1 MDGFYYVDTRTS
13 PFVILRQEKG
23 NGTHVTGTW
32 RTDRPYWQNAGLM
45 RLGTTYKRADD
56 AEAMRKLV
64 KTRWDKHFR
73 ETKHVIGPGSK
84 RVLKRTVLD
93 RPSRLGRNRGHHP
106 EHQGRPST
114 APSCASCAQKQRAA
128 RRRRRQ
134 RRQRGRRFC
143 RRRPAMVEADATPP
157 LVGIELPEDQAVWEK
172 VLDALKDITPP
183 PRHPGPSV
191 KPEEPPIKP
200 EPAPMPPGGMM
211 PPGWDPVQI
220 SL

>member
-1 MDGFYYVDTRTS
+1 
-13 PFVILRQEKG
+13 
-23 NGTHVTGTW
+23 
-32 RTDRPYWQNAGLM
+32 M

-56 AEAMRKLV
+56 AGAMRKLV
-64 KTRWDKHFR
+64 KTRWDQHFR

-84 RVLKRTVLD
+84 RVLKRTVLTGPTLAGWGEIEGIIQNTKVAGFSQP
-93 RPSRLGRNRGHHP
+93 RYKLRVVR
-106 EHQGRPST
+106 
-114 APSCASCAQKQRAA
+114 AQKQRPP
-128 RRRRRQ
+128 
-134 RRQRGRRFC
+134 RGADGDSDDSEDDDLVGAG
-143 RRRPAMVEADATPP
+143 PGAMVEADATPP

-211 PPGWDPVQI
+211 PPGWGPVQI